1 MFLDSETRKSFPNM
15 TVASRR
21 PVFIVDDSP
30 VVRDRLVTMISELP
44 NVEVIGQ
51 ADIAF
56 EAIDSI
62 RQLRPS
68 VVVLDISMPGG
79 SGMYVL
85 ESIKKERPGPTVIML
100 TNFAHDQYRQ
110 KCLQLGADY
119 FFDKTTEFERVTE
132 VLRQLPTTSVL
143 TGDSATSPQPA

>member
-1 MFLDSETRKSFPNM
+1 M
-15 TVASRR
+15 TARPR
-21 PVFIVDDSP
+21 HPVFIVDDSP
-30 VVRDRLVTMISELP
+30 VVRDRLAVLLSELP
-44 NVEVIGQ
+44 NVEVVGQ

-62 RQLRPS
+62 RKLRPS

-79 SGMYVL
+79 SGLHVL
-85 ESIKKERPGPTVIML
+85 ETIKQDRPEVMAILL

-119 FFDKTTEFERVTE
+119 FFDKSTEFERVIE
-132 VLRQLPTTSVL
+132 VLRQLP
-143 TGDSATSPQPA
+143 PPAAAALEPLKPAA